1 MKKLLLLS
9 ASIAG
14 LAALWAS
21 THPDGLDKV
30 AETFGF
36 ANKAVE
42 HQTLMTG
49 YAIPFLPA
57 GPISTAAAGMIG
69 VLVVF
74 SLISGLKLLFRA
86 H

>member
-1 MKKLLLLS
+1 MKKVLLL
-9 ASIAG
+9 AG
-14 LAALWAS
+14 GISVAAAFWAS

-36 ANKAVE
+36 AHKAVE

-49 YAIPFLPA
+49 YALPFLPA
-57 GPISTAAAGMIG
+57 GPISTAVAGMFG
-69 VLVVF
+69 VLIVF

-86 H
+86 R